1 MCFSFLIYQVE
12 ALQTQLQEQARLT
25 KEQVDALME
34 DRRVKAEE
42 YETRRLRDQ
51 DKIQM
56 LTEK

>member
-1 MCFSFLIYQVE
+1 ME
-12 ALQTQLQEQARLT
+12 ALQAQLQEQARLT